1 MIKKL
6 ISPLVWALL
15 LVILGGC
22 APLRIDPSAAPAA
35 GDAAANAKPAPSER
49 TGIGASAGAQN
60 EAAGAAGVG
69 DPLFPQSGNG
79 GYDVQ
84 HYALALT
91 WDEASGA
98 IEGVANIA
106 AVAEQPLTQFNLDL
120 NGLEVDEITVNDVA
134 AEFSRVDSEL
144 TVQLADAE
152 ALAAADPFS
161 ITVVYH
167 GEPQPIEFALL
178 DEIGWLDYRGG
189 VVVVSEPNGAASWYP
204 VNDHPSD
211 KASYHFTVTVPKP
224 YVVVANG
231 AAAKPVADGNMLTY
245 EFDAPEPIASYLVT
259 ISIGDFWIQE
269 ELGPDG
275 VLISNYFS
283 EGVNSG
289 QLSAFDKQAE
299 MIEVFTQAFGPY
311 PFEVAGA
318 IVIDAPISFA
328 LETQT
333 RSIYGPFM
341 TGENVVAHEM
351 AHQWFGDSV
360 TPASWEDIWLNEG
373 FATYGELIW
382 AVHENGE
389 EWGQQMVR
397 QWYRSRAGEDRVG
410 LAKPPGVVSPA
421 SMFNRVVYE
430 RGALTLHALRM
441 KVGDDPF
448 FEILQSYAERFAY
461 GNATTADFIAV
472 SEEISGQELD
482 DLFNAWLYEDPLP
495 DIPEAGLFRADFQ

>member
-1 MIKKL
+1 MKSYIL
-6 ISPLVWALL
+6 PIIWACLL
-15 LVILGGC
+15 LLSGC
-22 APLRIDPSAAPAA
+22 LPVRIDPSGATAPAA
-35 GDAAANAKPAPSER
+35 GGDTAIAKPTPAER
-49 TGIGASAGAQN
+49 TGMAAGDGELA
-60 EAAGAAGVG
+60 EDVGAAGVD

-84 HYALALT
+84 HYDLMLT
-91 WDEASGA
+91 WDEASDS
-98 IEGVANIA
+98 IEGVATIA
-106 AVAEQPLTQFNLDL
+106 AVATQPLAQFNLDL
-120 NGLEVDEITVNDVA
+120 NGLEIDSITVNDA
-134 AEFSRVDSEL
+134 AAAFSRADSEL
-144 TVQLADAE
+144 TVKLGDDA
-152 ALAAADPFS
+152 ALTVAEPFS
-161 ITVVYH
+161 ISVAYH

-211 KASYHFTVTVPKP
+211 KATYHFTITVPKP
-224 YVVVANG
+224 YVVAANG
-231 AAAKPVADGNMLTY
+231 AAAKPVAHGDRLTY
-245 EFDAPEPIASYLVT
+245 EFDAAEPIASYLVT
-259 ISIGDFWIQE
+259 VNIGDFWIQE
-269 ELGPDG
+269 EPGPDG

-283 EGVNSG
+283 EGVSSS
-289 QLSAFDKQAE
+289 QLGAFDKQAA
-299 MIEVFTQAFGPY
+299 MIEVFAQAFGPY

-382 AVHENGE
+382 AVHENGA

-397 QWYRSRAGEDRVG
+397 QWYRSRADEDRVG
-410 LAKPPGVVSPA
+410 LAKPPGVVTPA

-441 KVGDDPF
+441 RVGDEPF
-448 FEILQSYAERFAY
+448 FAILQSYAERFAY

-472 SEEISGQELD
+472 AEEISGQELD
-482 DLFNAWLYEDPLP
+482 ELFNAWLYEDPLP